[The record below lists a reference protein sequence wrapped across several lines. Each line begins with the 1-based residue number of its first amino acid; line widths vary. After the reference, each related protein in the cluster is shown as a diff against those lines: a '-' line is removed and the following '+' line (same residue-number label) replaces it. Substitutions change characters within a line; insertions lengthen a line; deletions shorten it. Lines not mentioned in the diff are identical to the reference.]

1 MGRRGGWRAAG
12 LLLLLL
18 RAAGGDALRDEAE
31 AAPPG
36 NSRPYAVLQTQN
48 LVLMGS
54 VFGILLVAMILLSVC
69 VYKPIRR
76 R

>member
-1 MGRRGGWRAAG
+1 MVRRGCCRAAAA
-12 LLLLLL
+12 LLLL
-18 RAAGGDALRDEAE
+18 RAASGGDPLRDEDE
-31 AAPPG
+31 DGRG